1 MPNRYSEYLLTRG
14 AASGGGALLAYQ
26 QEKKSSAVK
35 NYFPLPDFIFFP
47 ISVTAR
53 CFNHQRSFNIR
64 QRKPSKYKM
73 DFKKK
78 VFAQSLSYF

>member
-14 AASGGGALLAYQ
+14 TASGGDALLAYQ

-53 CFNHQRSFNIR
+53 STIKEVLILDKENQVNT
-64 QRKPSKYKM
+64 K
-73 DFKKK
+73 
-78 VFAQSLSYF
+78 